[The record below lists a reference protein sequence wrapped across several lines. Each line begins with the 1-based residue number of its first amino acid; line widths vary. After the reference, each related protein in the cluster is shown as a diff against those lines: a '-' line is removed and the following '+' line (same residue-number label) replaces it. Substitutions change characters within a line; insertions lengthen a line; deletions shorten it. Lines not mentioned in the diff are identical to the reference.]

1 MHEIHDA
8 KSNYVILLVKSHI
21 TPGPG
26 KFALRSP
33 LHQYIHKFIFAFVL
47 PKNQIAFLKVTI
59 STIEVTLK
67 HLI

>member
-1 MHEIHDA
+1 MPNLI
-8 KSNYVILLVKSHI
+8 SLLIRSHI

-47 PKNQIAFLKVTI
+47 PKNQSAFLKITI
-59 STIEVTLK
+59 STIENT
-67 HLI
+67 